1 MTEPA
6 SNDPGIIDRP
16 GGHGLAYHATPG
28 GPPGV
33 VFLGGFASDMTGTK
47 ALALEDHCRE
57 RGRAYLRFD
66 YLGHGQSSGAF
77 ADGTIGRWADDAI
90 AVLDQLTEGPQVLVG
105 SSMGG
110 WIMLLTALARRDRV
124 AGLVGIAAAPDFTED
139 LMWSDLGEAQ
149 RETLM
154 RDGAV
159 ELPAEYGD
167 EPTTISRALI
177 EDGRDHLL
185 LRDTIALSCPV
196 RLLHGMADSSVPWR
210 TALTLADKLA
220 STDVEVVLVKGGDHR
235 LSEPADLERLC
246 RALDRVCALAGQPQ

>member
-6 SNDPGIIDRP
+6 SNDPGTIDRP
-16 GGHGLAYHATPG
+16 GGHSLAYHATPG
-28 GPPGV
+28 GLPGV

-47 ALALEDHCRE
+47 ALALEEHCRK

-90 AVLDQLTEGPQVLVG
+90 AALDQLTEGPQVLVG
-105 SSMGG
+105 SSMRG
-110 WIMLLTALARRDRV
+110 WIMLLAALARRERV

-139 LMWSDLGEAQ
+139 LMWTGLDEAR

-154 RDGAV
+154 RDGVV
-159 ELPAEYGD
+159 ELPSDYGD
-167 EPTTISRALI
+167 EPTLISRALI
-177 EDGRDHLL
+177 EEGRDHLL
-185 LRDTIALSCPV
+185 LGNPIALSCPV

-210 TALTLADKLA
+210 TALTIADKLA

-235 LSEPADLERLC
+235 LSEPADLERLG
-246 RALDRVCALAGQPQ
+246 RTLDKVCALASQPR